1 MIDKT
6 GFIGNLP
13 FEEAAGSMGLCLS
26 KCGDAHQK
34 AAVVAASISTH
45 GSSPSDPEHDP
56 NHSLKK
62 FLHLYDAVDK
72 KTSTSGSAR
81 PSLEDSGSL
90 GIPHSSE
97 LFSLHGEDS
106 DSNSNRN
113 SSSSPCNSP
122 PRTSKGSA
130 VSRSSISSRPNIS
143 SPHSTRNSVS
153 ARITAGRS
161 STDRPPL
168 APKGGNSNNSKKRGS
183 ASSEDFNARKI
194 FVETIAK
201 LERFCNLE
209 VSRVSQTSV
218 GAEQIAQKLV
228 VGLASFDQEDGP
240 NHVGVQRCDSDPLG
254 INSRGGLESAHSLI
268 RSSSVASFKGL
279 PYEKSVACFLREMES
294 LVSTIEASGGLVVQ
308 SEVNPIPV
316 AVEVEEEEEA
326 VEPRSMTRL
335 PSLRFKEVDEK
346 VQFTD
351 FEASFD
357 YSDGQSLLD
366 VQVLV
371 EEELNH
377 HADGS
382 STSTEIANKPEVY
395 LCSQ

>member
-1 MIDKT
+1 M
-6 GFIGNLP
+6 
-13 FEEAAGSMGLCLS
+13 
-26 KCGDAHQK
+26 
-34 AAVVAASISTH
+34 
-45 GSSPSDPEHDP
+45 
-56 NHSLKK
+56 
-62 FLHLYDAVDK
+62 
-72 KTSTSGSAR
+72 
-81 PSLEDSGSL
+81 
-90 GIPHSSE
+90 
-97 LFSLHGEDS
+97 
-106 DSNSNRN
+106 
-113 SSSSPCNSP
+113 
-122 PRTSKGSA
+122 
-130 VSRSSISSRPNIS
+130 
-143 SPHSTRNSVS
+143 
-153 ARITAGRS
+153 
-161 STDRPPL
+161 
-168 APKGGNSNNSKKRGS
+168 
-183 ASSEDFNARKI
+183 
-194 FVETIAK
+194 ETIAK

-279 PYEKSVACFLREMES
+279 PYEKSVACFLREMET
-294 LVSTIEASGGLVVQ
+294 LVSTIEASGGLVAQ

-316 AVEVEEEEEA
+316 AEVEEEAGAE
-326 VEPRSMTRL
+326 EPRSMTRL

-346 VQFTD
+346 VQFTE

-371 EEELNH
+371 EEELNR

-382 STSTEIANKPEVY
+382 STSTAIANKPEVY

>member
-1 MIDKT
+1 M
-6 GFIGNLP
+6 
-13 FEEAAGSMGLCLS
+13 
-26 KCGDAHQK
+26 
-34 AAVVAASISTH
+34 
-45 GSSPSDPEHDP
+45 
-56 NHSLKK
+56 
-62 FLHLYDAVDK
+62 
-72 KTSTSGSAR
+72 
-81 PSLEDSGSL
+81 
-90 GIPHSSE
+90 
-97 LFSLHGEDS
+97 
-106 DSNSNRN
+106 
-113 SSSSPCNSP
+113 
-122 PRTSKGSA
+122 
-130 VSRSSISSRPNIS
+130 
-143 SPHSTRNSVS
+143 
-153 ARITAGRS
+153 
-161 STDRPPL
+161 
-168 APKGGNSNNSKKRGS
+168 
-183 ASSEDFNARKI
+183 

-240 NHVGVQRCDSDPLG
+240 NHVGVQRCDSDPLR
-254 INSRGGLESAHSLI
+254 INSRGGLESAHDSLI
-268 RSSSVASFKGL
+268 RSSSMASLKGL

-308 SEVNPIPV
+308 SEVNPNPV
-316 AVEVEEEEEA
+316 AVEVEEEEEEEA
-326 VEPRSMTRL
+326 MEPRSMTRL

-377 HADGS
+377 HANGS

-395 LCSQ
+395 LCSQMNDFERWIRLELLITILFW

>member
-1 MIDKT
+1 M
-6 GFIGNLP
+6 
-13 FEEAAGSMGLCLS
+13 
-26 KCGDAHQK
+26 
-34 AAVVAASISTH
+34 
-45 GSSPSDPEHDP
+45 
-56 NHSLKK
+56 
-62 FLHLYDAVDK
+62 
-72 KTSTSGSAR
+72 
-81 PSLEDSGSL
+81 
-90 GIPHSSE
+90 
-97 LFSLHGEDS
+97 
-106 DSNSNRN
+106 
-113 SSSSPCNSP
+113 
-122 PRTSKGSA
+122 
-130 VSRSSISSRPNIS
+130 
-143 SPHSTRNSVS
+143 
-153 ARITAGRS
+153 
-161 STDRPPL
+161 
-168 APKGGNSNNSKKRGS
+168 
-183 ASSEDFNARKI
+183 
-194 FVETIAK
+194 ETIAK

-240 NHVGVQRCDSDPLG
+240 NPVGVQRCDSDPLG
-254 INSRGGLESAHSLI
+254 INSRGGLESDHSLI

-316 AVEVEEEEEA
+316 AAEAEEA
-326 VEPRSMTRL
+326 EEPRSMTRL

-357 YSDGQSLLD
+357 YSDGQLLLD

-371 EEELNH
+371 EEELNR
-377 HADGS
+377 HADGP
-382 STSTEIANKPEVY
+382 STSTEIASKPEVY

>member
-1 MIDKT
+1 M
-6 GFIGNLP
+6 
-13 FEEAAGSMGLCLS
+13 
-26 KCGDAHQK
+26 
-34 AAVVAASISTH
+34 
-45 GSSPSDPEHDP
+45 
-56 NHSLKK
+56 
-62 FLHLYDAVDK
+62 
-72 KTSTSGSAR
+72 
-81 PSLEDSGSL
+81 
-90 GIPHSSE
+90 
-97 LFSLHGEDS
+97 
-106 DSNSNRN
+106 
-113 SSSSPCNSP
+113 
-122 PRTSKGSA
+122 
-130 VSRSSISSRPNIS
+130 
-143 SPHSTRNSVS
+143 
-153 ARITAGRS
+153 
-161 STDRPPL
+161 
-168 APKGGNSNNSKKRGS
+168 
-183 ASSEDFNARKI
+183 
-194 FVETIAK
+194 
-201 LERFCNLE
+201 
-209 VSRVSQTSV
+209 
-218 GAEQIAQKLV
+218 
-228 VGLASFDQEDGP
+228 
-240 NHVGVQRCDSDPLG
+240 QRCDSDPLG